1 MDPRSRK
8 GARDQNLVA
17 MPPASLYVMD
27 TSTQVTGDPP
37 MKTLS
42 RSLLVLLL
50 VSFLTVPVELLHS
63 QEQALTVA
71 PQLTRAEME
80 EFLLRANVVKRKG
93 LSQGVTASE
102 RATLTDGRIT
112 HDAHLQ
118 VVDIRK
124 NEFDTPKGKELNFR
138 DTYKFNIAA
147 YRLDKILE
155 LNMIPVSVERKVA
168 GNTAAVTWWIDD
180 VLMTE
185 LDRYKK
191 KTPPP
196 FPVAWNHQKYTI
208 WVFDELIYNT
218 DRNLGNMV
226 ISKDWKLWM
235 IDHTRAFRLMPELLN
250 SKNLMRCDRKLLA
263 NIRKLDQETLI
274 PVLTPY
280 LTKEEI
286 KSMLVRRDKI
296 VKLFDTQIAEKGE
309 NAVLFDLPQY
319 NSN

>member
-1 MDPRSRK
+1 
-8 GARDQNLVA
+8 
-17 MPPASLYVMD
+17 
-27 TSTQVTGDPP
+27 
-37 MKTLS
+37 MKQALRCFVILLFLS
-42 RSLLVLLL
+42 V
-50 VSFLTVPVELLHS
+50 TVPVELLRS
-63 QEQALTVA
+63 QEQALTAA

-80 EFLLRANVVKRKG
+80 AFLLKANVVKRKG
-93 LSQGVTASE
+93 LSQGVTNSE

-147 YRLDKILE
+147 YRLDKLLE

-185 LDRYKK
+185 LDRFKK

-196 FPVAWNHQKYTI
+196 FPVAWTHQKYVI
-208 WVFDELIYNT
+208 GVFDELIYNT

-235 IDHTRAFRLMPELLN
+235 IDHTRAFRMMTDLLN
-250 SKNLMRCDRKLLA
+250 AKSLMRCDRKLLA
-263 NIRKLDQETLI
+263 GIRKLDQETLL
-274 PVLTPY
+274 PAMTPY
-280 LTKEEI
+280 LTKEEV

-296 VKLFDTQIAEKGE
+296 VKFFDNQIAEKGE
-309 NAVLFDLPQY
+309 NAVLFDLPQA
-319 NSN
+319 N